1 MPGGKV
7 FNPLTPAIEEAKT
20 PGGSLVQPSGSFFS
34 SVFSAT
40 QNAVNQI
47 STSFSNNS
55 TAPLQKTRSSAGSG
69 SAGGEEVIVPQEKK
83 PEQAETDTLSPAE
96 PAIATIGSGNL
107 SFSHLGIADSG
118 TDANSMLSKD
128 SVNSH
133 VSRSPSIVQQGT
145 FPNRTEEAS
154 AAEAV
159 SAAYTDRAKP
169 GKALSTAS
177 EGASERPTS
186 VHSGVGSIN
195 DRTPPA
201 SIING
206 AEGGSNKRSN
216 SVRSRLS
223 ERRKRHRNS
232 SVANGSALAATSG
245 GSQSSTAIAT
255 GKSQPTGF
263 AVANNK
269 RNKDFHQL
277 FKSVPEDDFLLED
290 YSAALQ
296 KDILLQGRLYVSE
309 RNICFSSNILG
320 WVTNL
325 VINFDE
331 VVAME
336 KKMTAVIFPN
346 AIMIQTLHSKNTFAS
361 LIGREATYDLLLGV
375 WKSRHPNLRTTEHGH
390 SIDSSADEGKAGI
403 AESSED
409 SENESDEYYDE
420 DDDDAHSG
428 SFLEAPG
435 SEGGTEIA
443 DPVKASG
450 GSPSPNRQPDTRE
463 ETGATAEGDDFPGP
477 ATHAPTECTDQD
489 KHYEKLLLDTTI
501 PAPLGK
507 VYSMLFGPQSG
518 VIMRKFF
525 VDDQKSGDVQI
536 EDDKKG
542 LGKDQKSFSY
552 SYVKNLHGSI
562 GPKTTKCM
570 VDQTLDFFDLQKA
583 VSVTCSTQTP
593 DVPSGNVFLTKT
605 KYCLMWG
612 PGNSTRFIANC
623 AIEWSGKSW
632 IKGRSHQSDV
642 I

>member
-1 MPGGKV
+1 MPGGRV

-20 PGGSLVQPSGSFFS
+20 PGGSLTQPSGSFFS

-47 STSFSNNS
+47 SNSFSNT
-55 TAPLQKTRSSAGSG
+55 TALTPQKSRSSAGSG
-69 SAGGEEVIVPQEKK
+69 SAGGEEVILTREQRAA
-83 PEQAETDTLSPAE
+83 PEASATSLSSE

-107 SFSHLGIADSG
+107 SFSHLGISDFNADS
-118 TDANSMLSKD
+118 ANSMLSKD
-128 SVNSH
+128 SVNSRA
-133 VSRSPSIVQQGT
+133 SRSPSIVQNGT

-159 SAAYTDRAKP
+159 SAAYIEKAST
-169 GKALSTAS
+169 GKARSTAS
-177 EGASERPTS
+177 DGPSERRGS
-186 VHSGVGSIN
+186 VHSGFGSIN

-223 ERRKRHRNS
+223 ERRRRHR
-232 SVANGSALAATSG
+232 G
-245 GSQSSTAIAT
+245 SSTATAVTLGAHLSAT
-255 GKSQPTGF
+255 SNPGGKSQPTGF
-263 AVANNK
+263 AVASNK
-269 RNKDFHQL
+269 RNHDFHQI

-290 YSAALQ
+290 CSAALQ
-296 KDILLQGRLYVSE
+296 RDILLAGRLYISE

-346 AIMIQTLHSKNTFAS
+346 AIMIQTLQSKNTFAS

-375 WKSRHPNLRTTEHGH
+375 WKSRHPNVRPTEHGH
-390 SIDSSADEGKAGI
+390 SIDSSADEGKAGNLG
-403 AESSED
+403 SSED
-409 SENESDEYYDE
+409 SGDDSGEYYDDGE
-420 DDDDAHSG
+420 DDDQSG
-428 SFLEAPG
+428 SILDAPG
-435 SEGGTEIA
+435 SEGGTEVA
-443 DPVKASG
+443 EPTKASG
-450 GSPSPNRQPDTRE
+450 SSASPNRLDAQAAAA
-463 ETGATAEGDDFPGP
+463 GGDDFPGP
-477 ATHAPTECTDQD
+477 TTHAPTECTDQD
-489 KHYEKLLLDTTI
+489 SHYEKLLLDTTI

-507 VYSMLFGPQSG
+507 IYSMLFGPQSG
-518 VIMRKFF
+518 VVMRKFF
-525 VDDQKSGDVQI
+525 VEDQKSGDVQI

-542 LGKDQKSFSY
+542 LGKDQKTFSY
-552 SYVKNLHGSI
+552 SYVKNLNASL
-562 GPKTTKCM
+562 GPKSTKCN
-570 VDQTLDFFDLQKA
+570 VAQTLDFFDLQKA
-583 VSVTCSTQTP
+583 VSVTCSTLTP
-593 DVPSGNVFLTKT
+593 DVPSGGVFVTKT

-612 PGNSTRFIANC
+612 PNNSTRFIANC

-632 IKGRSHQSDV
+632 IKGKLEFNIHQTLPN
-642 I
+642 IT